1 MKRTFLLTYT
11 TISGKTYTEFKTFEN
26 GPDYDTCVRRIIDE
40 FDELPYLYI
49 KKDIIHYINV
59 NHIESLDIEEV
70 AEGQN
75 IVYGLDEE

>member
-1 MKRTFLLTYT
+1 MTRTFLLTYI
-11 TISGKTYTEFKTFEN
+11 TISGHRYTEFKTFDK
-26 GPDYDTCVRRIIDE
+26 GIDKDKCVRRIIDE

-70 AEGQN
+70 SEGQN

>member
-40 FDELPYLYI
+40 FDELPYLYLE
-49 KKDIIHYINV
+49 KGDSIHYINV
-59 NHIESLDIEEV
+59 DHIESLEIEEV
-70 AEGQN
+70 NDGQT
-75 IVYGLDEE
+75 ITYSSED